1 MMTVCHGPDP
11 VHRETLIKHEVIKS
25 GVGCRNAVFMIRE
38 YTCRL
43 GLARAGK
50 AHRQARPTRFQA
62 PTPARAGL
70 LPAPER
76 PLSGCGIS
84 QLNIVRRGNVGV
96 QTGVI
101 PA

>member
-1 MMTVCHGPDP
+1 V
-11 VHRETLIKHEVIKS
+11 TLIKHEVIKS
-25 GVGCRNAVFMIRE
+25 GIGCRHAVFMIRE

-43 GLARAGK
+43 GLARTGK
-50 AHRQARPTRFQA
+50 AHRQARPTRLQA

-76 PLSGCGIS
+76 ALSGCGIS
-84 QLNIVRRGNVGV
+84 QLNIIQRGNVGV

>member
-1 MMTVCHGPDP
+1 V
-11 VHRETLIKHEVIKS
+11 TLIKHEVIKS
-25 GVGCRNAVFMIRE
+25 GIRGRNAVFMIRE

-43 GLARAGK
+43 GLARTGK
-50 AHRQARPTRFQA
+50 AHRQARPTRLQA

-76 PLSGCGIS
+76 SLSLAAAS
-84 QLNIVRRGNVGV
+84 QLNIIWRRNVGV